1 MSAKFGNFITRHYP
15 ALGIAVFRR
24 YWFASLASVGGTQLA
39 TLGQGWLIWEL
50 TESELYLGYLGAAA
64 ALPNVAITL
73 FGGVFADRFNRRLII
88 LTASGLT
95 ALLLASLTALDYLG
109 IVTVTHILVIAALT
123 SVITGFE
130 WPARVSFYPELVTR
144 DAFTSAV
151 ALNSFVWQVTRMA
164 IPAIGG
170 LVIAFVDTWAVFG
183 VGAVGFAV
191 MFMVVARIETKQ
203 VKQSTE
209 RSPFGQLVEG
219 LSFVGREPLFLGLL
233 VITFAGMFFTMSYI
247 QLMPSFADLL
257 GTDETGFGFLL
268 SAGGVGSVA
277 GTLIV
282 GAMGGLGRDGRVV
295 LGAAAGSALLVF
307 AFALAA
313 SAGLF
318 WLAIMLTFAA
328 AIIASVFM
336 IGSMTT
342 MQLRVPDELRGRV
355 MGIHTI
361 GYSLIPAGGLFLGAI
376 ADSASTTLAMAI
388 GAACYLLAIV
398 AFGVLNRR
406 VRSMAA
412 VGEPTV
418 A

>member
-1 MSAKFGNFITRHYP
+1 MSAITAFITRHYP

-88 LTASGLT
+88 LFASGAT
-95 ALLLASLTALDYLG
+95 AVLLATLTVLDYLG
-109 IVTVTHILVIAALT
+109 AVTVLHILLIAALT

-170 LVIAFVDTWAVFG
+170 LVLAFVDTYAVF
-183 VGAVGFAV
+183 AVGSIGFAI
-191 MFMVVARIETKQ
+191 MFLVVARIETKQ
-203 VKQSTE
+203 VQQSTE
-209 RSPFGQLVEG
+209 RSALGQLLEG
-219 LSFVGREPLFLGLL
+219 VTFVWREPLFLGLL
-233 VITFAGMFFTMSYI
+233 VITFAGMFFVMSYV
-247 QLMPSFADLL
+247 QLMPSFAVLL
-257 GTDETGFGFLL
+257 GTGETGFGFLL
-268 SAGGVGSVA
+268 SAGGVGSVS

-282 GAMGGLGRDGRVV
+282 GALGPVSRDGRVV
-295 LGAAAGSALLVF
+295 LVTAALSALLIF
-307 AFALAA
+307 AFAVAA
-313 SAGLF
+313 NAGFF
-318 WLAIMLTFAA
+318 WLAIALTFAA
-328 AIIASVFM
+328 AVIASVFM

-376 ADSASTTLAMAI
+376 ADSASTTVAMAI
-388 GAACYLLAIV
+388 GASCYILAILG
-398 AFGVLNRR
+398 FGVLNRQ

-412 VGEPTV
+412 RSEPLV